1 MNIYNISIIGLGYWG
16 KNYIE
21 ILKKSKHNLKCICCN
36 SINTMNKYTNL
47 ECNKY
52 LDYHE
57 MFKKEKLDGV
67 IIVTPTDTHKNIII
81 EAMKYNIKILTEKP
95 LCLNIKECE
104 MVYDMSIK
112 LNYNIL
118 NNILVGHTFLFNDNL
133 LNLKKL
139 LNKVNNINYI
149 TFTWTNTYTIPKN
162 SNIYLEIF
170 VHLIC
175 IINFLFPNKE
185 LIFINKLENLNN
197 IILNFKLENIIIN
210 LIISTETVIKER
222 IIKFNNNNIEI
233 IYDDMDIYNKI
244 ILNYINITDII
255 NNILSEF
262 KNNIIFN
269 NNEKN
274 IKFNIIQS
282 NPLNNL
288 FDYWIN
294 SLFKNEELIS
304 NYKIAYDILYFIEQ
318 FLI

>member
-1 MNIYNISIIGLGYWG
+1 MDIYNISIIGLGYWG

-21 ILKKSKHNLKCICCN
+21 ILKKSKHNLICICCK
-36 SINTMNKYTNL
+36 SINTMNKYNYL

-52 LDYHE
+52 LDYNE

-67 IIVTPTDTHKNIII
+67 IIVTPTHTHKNIII
-81 EAMKYNIKILTEKP
+81 KAMKYNIKILTEKP
-95 LCLNIKECE
+95 ICLNIKECKK
-104 MVYDMSIK
+104 VYNMSKK

-133 LNLKKL
+133 LELKKL
-139 LNKVNNINYI
+139 LNIVNNINYI

-175 IINFLFPNKE
+175 IINFLFPNRE

-233 IYDDMDIYNKI
+233 IYDDMNVYNKI

-255 NNILSEF
+255 NHIVSDF

-274 IKFNIIQS
+274 IKFNIIGS

-294 SLFKNEELIS
+294 NLYKNEELIS
-304 NYKIAYDILYFIEQ
+304 NYKIAYNILYIIEY
-318 FLI
+318 I